1 MNKQIVSAMITCL
14 FLISPSL
21 LHAQQSQ
28 KRIKV
33 DTEESKVSWMGK
45 KPTGE
50 HRGYV
55 KLSSGELIFEGNE
68 VKGGSF
74 IMDMN
79 SITDLDLQDEAIRS
93 KLVNHLRSADFFDVQ
108 KFPTSKFVITSVEK
122 QKNMETKSKTTH
134 RIEGDLTAKG
144 ITKRVSFDASIN
156 LLNGKFTAST
166 PPFTINRTEWGVN
179 YQSKSVFSGLIDQFI
194 YDDITLTIDLVSR

>member
-1 MNKQIVSAMITCL
+1 MNKQVVSAMITL
-14 FLISPSL
+14 IFLISHSL
-21 LHAQQSQ
+21 LQAQEPQ
-28 KRIKV
+28 KRIKLN
-33 DTEESKVSWMGK
+33 TEESKVNWMGK

-50 HRGYV
+50 HKGYV

-74 IMDMN
+74 VMDMN
-79 SITDLDLQDEAIRS
+79 SITDLDLQDEATRN
-93 KLVNHLRSADFFDVQ
+93 KLVNHLKSADFFDVQ

-122 QKNMETKSKTTH
+122 QKNTETSPKTTH
-134 RIEGDLTAKG
+134 RIEGDLTVKG
-144 ITKRVSFDASIN
+144 VTKKISFDASIN

-179 YQSKSVFSGLIDQFI
+179 YQSKSIFSGLVDQFI
-194 YDDITLTIDLVSR
+194 YDDITLSIDLVSR